1 MTLPRL
7 SGRLLVSDQAF
18 GAIHEAIMSG
28 DIPAGSRLPIRDLA
42 DQLGTSPMPVRDAL
56 ARLEQ
61 VGLAKRV
68 PHKGTVVARLTPA
81 ELVAVY
87 DTRLVLERE
96 ATRLGSQHLTGADA
110 DRMRAQHRLLLEAV
124 RNGRRAEALDR
135 DEALLTILY
144 EASGNDVLVELV
156 QALWRRC
163 RAYKLF
169 GVQGTLGDADPSVWA
184 FQERLIEAAA
194 AHDTATA
201 VAVTEESLVSAT
213 ARIRGMLT

>member
-7 SGRLLVSDQAF
+7 SDRPLVSDQVF
-18 GAIHEAIMSG
+18 GAIHEAIMNG
-28 DIPAGSRLPIRDLA
+28 ELPAGSRLPIRDLA

-61 VGLAKRV
+61 VGLATRV
-68 PHKGTVVARLTPA
+68 PHRGTVVARLTPA

-96 ATRLGSQHLTGADA
+96 ATRLGSRHLMGAGA
-110 DRMRAQHRLLLEAV
+110 DRMRAQHRLMLQAV
-124 RNGRRAEALDR
+124 RAGRRAEALDR
-135 DEALLTILY
+135 DEALLTVLY
-144 EASGNDVLVELV
+144 GAAGNDVLVELIHG
-156 QALWRRC
+156 LWRRC

-169 GVQGTLGDADPSVWA
+169 GVQGALSDADPSVWT

-201 VAVTEESLVSAT
+201 VAVTEESLASAT
-213 ARIRGMLT
+213 ARIRGLLP

>member
-1 MTLPRL
+1 MTLPKLTDRP
-7 SGRLLVSDQAF
+7 LVSDQVF
-18 GAIHEAIMSG
+18 GAIHQAIMSG
-28 DIPAGSRLPIRDLA
+28 AIPAGSRLPIRNLA

-68 PHKGTVVARLTPA
+68 PHKGTVVARLTPT

-96 ATRLGSQHLTGADA
+96 GTRLGSQQLSRADA
-110 DRMRAQHRLLLEAV
+110 DRMRAEHRLMLEAV
-124 RNGRRAEALDR
+124 RAGRRVEALDR

-144 EASGNDVLVELV
+144 AASGNDVLVELV

-169 GVQGTLGDADPSVWA
+169 GVQGALSDADPSVWT

-201 VAVTEESLVSAT
+201 VKVTEESLVSAT
-213 ARIRGMLT
+213 TRIRSMLA

>member
-7 SGRLLVSDQAF
+7 SDRPLVSDQVF

-68 PHKGTVVARLTPA
+68 PHRGTVVARLTPA

-96 ATRLGSQHLTGADA
+96 ATRLGSQHLTGAEA
-110 DRMRAQHRLLLEAV
+110 GQMRAQHRLMLEAV
-124 RNGRRAEALDR
+124 ASGRRVEALDH

-144 EASGNDVLVELV
+144 AASGNDVLVELIHG
-156 QALWRRC
+156 LWRRC
-163 RAYKLF
+163 RTYKLL
-169 GVQGTLGDADPSVWA
+169 GVRGAASDADPTVWT
-184 FQERLIEAAA
+184 FQEQLVEAAA

-201 VAVTEESLVSAT
+201 VAVTEHSLVSAT
-213 ARIRGMLT
+213 TRIRSMLT